1 MKSNSQINTILNEK
15 KINKKTESTGLTH
28 QTRDPGHET

>member
-1 MKSNSQINTILNEK
+1 MKKMKK

-28 QTRDPGHET
+28 QTHDPGHETWTT